1 MVEGDAILLDG
12 STVHLR
18 SLTAADRLAVV
29 ALFDSLS
36 PESRRRRFFTALKTL
51 EGPLLDR
58 LLRVDHNDAIVI
70 VAVRS
75 GRIVGIG
82 RANRELTSAGTA
94 SDRAEVAFTVADE
107 LHGHGI
113 ATLLLEALAT
123 RARLV
128 DIAYFVAVTQSDN
141 GAMLRVFR
149 SAGYDALIH
158 HDPLDPALMLIS
170 FSINEDDESRAARRN
185 RERQAGRASL
195 EPLLRPRSIAVIG
208 VSETRLTPG
217 RRVLQEL
224 VAHGY
229 TGPVFPVH
237 PHASS
242 IESLPCFSSVAAIGQ
257 PIDLAI
263 IAVPAPDVI
272 NVARRC
278 AEAGVRGIL
287 VLSAGFAEVGV
298 EGRTR
303 QMELLTVVRD
313 SGMRCI
319 GPNCLGIV
327 NTNDTVRMHAV
338 FTELDLAPGPVALM
352 SQSGAVA
359 MAIASLAKQRGIG
372 FSSLVSVGNKVDVSG
387 NDLLEYWD
395 QDEQTRVI
403 ALYLESFGNPRKFAR
418 LAREISRRKPIVAI
432 KAARSDAGRKAASS
446 HTGALAAPDATVDAL
461 FDQAGIL
468 RVEEPGEL
476 LDLCVALDRLP
487 LPGGRRV
494 AIVGN
499 AGGLAILAADAL
511 THGAL
516 TLAELAPETVATL
529 RTLAPPN
536 ASASNPVDLTATTTS
551 EQLADATRC
560 LVADPGVD
568 AVIVVHVQVVTDD
581 DDDISQILSV
591 LSAIVTKPI
600 VVVFGGGRVGTV
612 GTGGAVANESTLVAV
627 PTAREAALLLG
638 HMADRRR
645 WLNSQEDDAPEIPP
659 AGIARIRSIISAGLM
674 TGAND
679 GWLPI
684 TAAFEILNLAGI
696 GVAGPVLA
704 TNGEEAAAI
713 AAAIGFPVSVKAAD
727 PSLLH
732 RSDVGA
738 VRIGLRDEY
747 NVLCAYEAIEH
758 ALGDAMGG
766 ALIQAMAPSGVEMI
780 LGISNDR
787 HFGPLVLLGAGGRTA
802 ELWRDTALHLAPLGR
817 NAARTMIESLRS
829 HRLLTGFRGS
839 EPADQTALI
848 DALLRV
854 AQVAAEFPE
863 IVELDVNPLIVHT
876 RGATAVDAK
885 IRLAP
890 NPAAGNDELRLL
902 R

>member
-1 MVEGDAILLDG
+1 MTEGDAILLDG

-18 SLTAADRLAVV
+18 SLASADRTAVV

-36 PESRRRRFFTALKTL
+36 PESRRRRFFTAMNRL

-58 LLRVDHNDAIVI
+58 LLQVDHDDAIVI
-70 VAVRS
+70 VAVRN
-75 GRIVGIG
+75 GRIIGVG
-82 RANRELTSAGTA
+82 RSNREMSDTGAKT
-94 SDRAEVAFTVADE
+94 DRAEVAFTVADE
-107 LHGHGI
+107 LQGHGI

-128 DIAYFVAVTQSDN
+128 GITHFVAMTQSDN

-149 SAGYDALIH
+149 SAGYDASIH
-158 HDPLDPALMLIS
+158 HDPLDPAIMLIS
-170 FSINEDDESRAARRN
+170 FSITEDEGSRAARRE
-185 RERQAGRASL
+185 RERQAARASL

-208 VSETRLTPG
+208 ASASNLTPG
-217 RRVLQEL
+217 RRVVQEL

-229 TGPVFPVH
+229 TGPIYPVN
-237 PHASS
+237 PHATEV
-242 IESLPCFSSVAAIGQ
+242 ESLPCFASIGAINQ

-263 IAVPAPDVI
+263 IAVPAVEVVA
-272 NVARRC
+272 VARRC
-278 AEAGVRGIL
+278 AEAQVRGIL
-287 VLSAGFAEVGV
+287 VLSSGFAEVGDA
-298 EGRTR
+298 GRAR
-303 QMELLTVVRD
+303 QTELLAVVRD

-319 GPNCLGIV
+319 GPNCLGV
-327 NTNDTVRMHAV
+327 VTTNDAVRMHAV
-338 FTELDLAPGPVALM
+338 FTDLDVLAGSVALM

-359 MAIASLAKQRGIG
+359 MAIAGLARQRGIG

-432 KAARSDAGRKAASS
+432 KAARSDAGRRAASS

-468 RVEEPGEL
+468 RVEEPREL
-476 LDLCVALDRLP
+476 LDLCMALDLLP
-487 LPGGRRV
+487 LPNGRRV

-511 THGAL
+511 THGGLA
-516 TLAELAPETVATL
+516 LAELAPTSVETL
-529 RTLAPPN
+529 RAIAPPN
-536 ASASNPVDLTATTTS
+536 AAATNPVDLTATMTPK
-551 EQLADATRC
+551 QLADAVRC
-560 LVADPGVD
+560 VSGDPGVD
-568 AVIVVHVQVVTDD
+568 AVIVVHVPVLANDQDETTTM
-581 DDDISQILSV
+581 LSE
-591 LSAIVTKPI
+591 LSAAGPKPI
-600 VVVFGGGRVGTV
+600 VVVFGTDRDARVS
-612 GTGGAVANESTLVAV
+612 ANATPLVSTA
-627 PTAREAALLLG
+627 TAREAALLLG
-638 HMADRRR
+638 HIAERREWLDR
-645 WLNSQEDDAPEIPP
+645 QEEYELPISP
-659 AGIARIRSIISAGLM
+659 AALTRIRAIISAGMLQ
-674 TGAND
+674 GGND

-684 TAAFEILNLAGI
+684 MAAFEMLSLAGI
-696 GVAGPVLA
+696 KVAGPVLA
-704 TNGEEAAAI
+704 TSSDEAAAI
-713 AAAIGFPVSVKAAD
+713 AAAIGFPVSVKAAN
-727 PSLLH
+727 PGLLH

-758 ALGDAMGG
+758 ELGDTMGG

-787 HFGPLVLLGAGGRTA
+787 HFGPLVLVGAGGRTA

-817 NAARTMIESLRS
+817 QSATSMIASLRS

-839 EPADQTALI
+839 EPADETALI
-848 DALLRV
+848 DALVRV
-854 AQVAAEFPE
+854 AQLAAEFPE
-863 IVELDVNPLIVHT
+863 IAELDMNPLIVH
-876 RGATAVDAK
+876 RHSATAVDAK
-885 IRLAP
+885 IRLAA
-890 NPAAGNDELRLL
+890 NPMAEHDELRLL